1 MWLRDSTRRVSVGGV
16 PIGGGAPVSI
26 QSMTNTPTRDV
37 QATLAQIHEL
47 AAAGCDLIRVAVPT
61 KHDTAALGQ
70 IVRDS
75 PVPVIADVHFHFRR
89 AMEAV
94 EAGAAKIRLNP
105 GNISDRQH
113 VLEVV
118 EACKRRNVP
127 IRIGVNEAS
136 IVERRDSGARS
147 AELKQ
152 LAGNYRRT
160 MADLMLRKLTDY
172 VEIFRQACFDQLV
185 VSVKSS
191 DARLLIAACLAVG
204 EQFDYPLHLGLTHAG
219 PPETGRIRS
228 VAALGALLSQG
239 IGDTIRISYASHP
252 IEEVLDAKELLCSL
266 GLRARTEPE
275 LIACP
280 TCGRI
285 QVDLVDLVQRVR
297 RKLAGIKVPI
307 KVAVMGC
314 VVNGPGEAEGADV
327 ALSAGNRQGIIT
339 VQGRHVCTVAECDM
353 LDALY
358 EQCIE
363 FAERVRNGQAE
374 LSEALRYGANSTG
387 PSPSQRG

>member
-1 MWLRDSTRRVSVGGV
+1 
-16 PIGGGAPVSI
+16 
-26 QSMTNTPTRDV
+26 MTNTPTRDV

-47 AAAGCDLIRVAVPT
+47 AEAGCDLIRVAVPT
-61 KHDTAALGQ
+61 KDDTAALGQ
-70 IVRDS
+70 IVRES
-75 PVPVIADVHFHFRR
+75 PIPVIADVHFHFRR
-89 AMEAV
+89 ALEAV

-105 GNISDRQH
+105 GNIADRQH
-113 VLEVV
+113 VLEVI

-127 IRIGVNEAS
+127 IRVGVNEAS
-136 IVERRDSGARS
+136 IVERRDSVARS

-152 LAGNYRRT
+152 LAGDYRHT
-160 MADLMLRKLTDY
+160 MVELMLRKLTDY

-185 VSVKSS
+185 LSVKSS

-204 EQFDYPLHLGLTHAG
+204 ERFDYPLHLGLTHAG

-239 IGDTIRISYASHP
+239 IGNTIRISYASHP
-252 IEEVLDAKELLCSL
+252 IEEVLDARELLCSL

-297 RKLAGIKVPI
+297 RRLAGIKLPMR
-307 KVAVMGC
+307 VAVMGC

-339 VQGRHVCTVAECDM
+339 VQGRHVCTVAESEM

-358 EQCIE
+358 EQCVE
-363 FAERVRNGQAE
+363 FAERVRSGQAK
-374 LSEALRYGANSTG
+374 LAEALRYGTTAGGQSC
-387 PSPSQRG
+387 SQPG